1 MKENPSLFSS
11 RAACIT
17 ALFVIFILGFAIRLY
32 DLTDL
37 PLEFHS
43 TRQMLSA
50 LKARGMYYQ
59 TLSASEVPA
68 EQRSFAIQQWKIRA
82 SVEPEIFERIVAF
95 TYQFTG
101 EQVWIARIYS
111 SLFWLIGAL
120 FLFLLA
126 RDLTSTDGALAA
138 TAFYL
143 FSPYAILAS
152 RSFQPDPL
160 MVMLIIIFLW
170 AVYKWSIVGGRVVSS
185 DSETRIETTSRPQA
199 WPFAILAGLFGGFAI
214 FIKLPA
220 AFFVIG
226 GGVGA
231 LLRRGT
237 LRDALKQPQVYVMSV
252 LGVLPG
258 AAYVIYGV
266 WVAGYLGQQFGGRFI
281 PALFLSPSYYLGWVS
296 MLNLVIGGAVLTLA
310 LLGLFFLEDKKRRF
324 LLGLWAGY
332 ALFGLYFN
340 YHISTHDYYSLPL
353 IPVVALSLAPLAD
366 WFFAQLAKFTPSR
379 WLRLSAFCLLLLG
392 ALMSLW
398 NTRSQLNSVDYRPET
413 TMWAEIA
420 EKVGENTLAGLTQD
434 YGQRLAYW
442 GWKNVNSWPTH
453 GDLIYRNDLLGA
465 QRDFESQFEELALT
479 KDFFVVTDFTD
490 LALQPFLE
498 QKLSQ
503 YPIFAEGDGYV
514 IYDLHE

>member
-1 MKENPSLFSS
+1 MKENPSFFSS
-11 RAACIT
+11 RAARIT
-17 ALFVIFILGFAIRLY
+17 ALLVIFILGFAIRLY

-138 TAFYL
+138 IAFYL

-170 AVYKWSIVGGRVVSS
+170 AVYKWSDPSPSGGPTGVLRKGVGVR
-185 DSETRIETTSRPQA
+185 D
-199 WPFAILAGLFGGFAI
+199 AILAGLFGGFAI

-281 PALFLSPSYYLGWVS
+281 PSLFLSPSYYLGWVS
-296 MLNLVIGGAVLTLA
+296 MLNLVIGGAALTLA

-324 LLGLWAGY
+324 LLSLWAGY

-353 IPVVALSLAPLAD
+353 IPIAALSLAPLAD
-366 WFFAQLAKFTPSR
+366 WLLAQLAKFTPSR
-379 WLRLSAFCLLLLG
+379 WLRFAAFSLLLLG
-392 ALMSLW
+392 AFMSLW

-453 GDLIYRNDLLGA
+453 GDLIYRNDRRDA
-465 QRDFESQFEELALT
+465 QHDFESQFEEQALT

-503 YPIFAEGDGYV
+503 YPIFAEGKGYV